1 VDQQSHGKFTSCP
14 QFDLARHGR
23 LIYRARTHGC
33 NCVWRQRTL
42 PHCARCFTCFTEY
55 LTRLPLLVVPR
66 PSWGISGSGARVL
79 FWRCNAGFCAL
90 PTPHGTPWWALR
102 VDFVGQ
108 KRRAVAPLMLSS
120 GMYTLSLRVGRKDIR
135 PTWRWQG
142 YFLVAGLASV
152 NGADPS
158 LRPAL
163 FCSPQLWICWTPPVL
178 LSFLCSSRVAVSA
191 FYAPP
196 LSNSSNCVA

>member
-1 VDQQSHGKFTSCP
+1 LALKKQETCRQAPVAGCLAGPTPTRFHPSSTNLDNQTVDQQSHGKFTSCP

-66 PSWGISGSGARVL
+66 PSWGISGSGPRVL

-90 PTPHGTPWWALR
+90 PTPHGTPWWAPR

-135 PTWRWQG
+135 PT
-142 YFLVAGLASV
+142 
-152 NGADPS
+152 
-158 LRPAL
+158 
-163 FCSPQLWICWTPPVL
+163 
-178 LSFLCSSRVAVSA
+178 
-191 FYAPP
+191 
-196 LSNSSNCVA
+196 